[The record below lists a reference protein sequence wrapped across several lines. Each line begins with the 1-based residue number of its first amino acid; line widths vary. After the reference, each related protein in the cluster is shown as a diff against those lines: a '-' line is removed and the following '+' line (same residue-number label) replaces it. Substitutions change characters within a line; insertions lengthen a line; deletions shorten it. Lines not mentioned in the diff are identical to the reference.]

1 MLKMLYSLV
10 YPTITKALM
19 IHNIFY
25 PCNRSVAG
33 KKMKTER
40 EVKVELFLKMS
51 TSRTKNGLTMTT
63 SMFNQ
68 SWKAEMTVRAFQ
80 V

>member
-1 MLKMLYSLV
+1 MLYSLV
-10 YPTITKALM
+10 YPTVTNALM
-19 IHNIFY
+19 IHIYY

-51 TSRTKNGLTMTT
+51 TSRTKNGLIMTT
-63 SMFNQ
+63 GMSN
-68 SWKAEMTVRAFQ
+68 
-80 V
+80 